1 MDPNL
6 WRLCQREALLALR
19 DQARKEERAGNP
31 QAAHVVAWLDRIL
44 AARAHDGGS
53 QHGSLPVRRASAGPA
68 PRRFRR
74 HALRPMQMQ

>member
-1 MDPNL
+1 MNFDL
-6 WRLCQREALLALR
+6 WSLCQREALLALR

-44 AARAHDGGS
+44 AARAHDGSS
-53 QHGSLPVRRASAGPA
+53 QHGTLPVRRSLTGPA